1 MVLRTHLH
9 YDSRKW
15 QLTAED
21 LFFDGEGTA
30 VQAEEGRG
38 AAVFFEHNGQAFVR
52 KHYRRGGWVRR
63 IIRDRY
69 VYCGL
74 ERTRMWREYRL
85 LERMTKL
92 GLPVPE
98 PVAVRCVCHGP
109 FHYSGDLVTVRLAGM
124 ETLESLLKRG
134 PLSAER
140 WAEVGATLARF
151 HRHSVYHAD
160 LNVANIMLGEGD
172 AVALIDFDKG
182 GIRPVGSGVWI
193 NQNMQRLL
201 RSLRKGLL
209 RHGRFH
215 FTEADWETLTRR
227 HAESMGA
234 SEVLA
239 EGLS

>member
-1 MVLRTHLH
+1 LRTHLH
-9 YDSRKW
+9 FDRRKW
-15 QLTAED
+15 QLTADD
-21 LFFDGEGTA
+21 LFFGDDGSA
-30 VQAEEGRG
+30 VRAGEGRG
-38 AAVFFEHNGQAFVR
+38 AAVFFEHNGQGFVR
-52 KHYRRGGWVRR
+52 KHYQRGGWIRR

-85 LERMTKL
+85 LERMGEL

-109 FHYSGDLVTVRLAGM
+109 FYYSGDLVTVRLGGM

-134 PLSAER
+134 PLSSER

-160 LNVANIMLGEGD
+160 LNSANIMLGERD

-182 GIRPVGSGVWI
+182 AIRPVGSGVWI

-201 RSLRKGLL
+201 RSLRKGFL
-209 RHGRFH
+209 RHERFH
-215 FTEADWETLTRR
+215 FTDEDWETLARR
-227 HAESMGA
+227 HAASLRS
-234 SEVLA
+234 SEVPA
-239 EGLS
+239 